1 MLGPQRAASLGWGT
15 IHTLKNV
22 LKMAHTGGLWPL
34 HITGS
39 ITKGDADFPQASGSL
54 LQQEK
59 GSFALAASASPL
71 PRGQGSHTGP
81 ASSKALLAETHSQ
94 KESESTRLSA
104 VYLSQDG
111 DWA

>member
-1 MLGPQRAASLGWGT
+1 MLGPQRAVSLGWGT

-59 GSFALAASASPL
+59 RSFALAASASPL
-71 PRGQGSHTGP
+71 PPLTPPPPPETGTKLP
-81 ASSKALLAETHSQ
+81 SYRKLP
-94 KESESTRLSA
+94 
-104 VYLSQDG
+104 
-111 DWA
+111 